1 MEENSID
8 PVRELPRG
16 AVKLKL
22 ALELCRYYGSA
33 DSFRSLFPGAKK
45 GAGEKHNIYTPA
57 DIRKAR
63 LKLMNVEAEP
73 PRAAVLPPILLS
85 RMTRGGVGKTTIA
98 GNVAATMASMGHR
111 VLVIDADPQAT
122 LTSTFGINWAADDSI
137 INIGE
142 LVQMNKDHRPINW
155 DDGITVRHIYAD
167 GMLDMIPSDVS
178 LAGFELWL
186 NQQMYREQA
195 IAKLFEENRS
205 FFSRYDAVIIDS
217 APGMT
222 ILNRALMVAAK
233 NILAVVRPDGSTM
246 KALEVLFSDI
256 NELLEG
262 SDGKLDLQCRII
274 VNDFEARYTTCKE
287 AVDTLRS
294 TYGQAVDTN
303 IIPRYASFVRQVDL
317 YDDAKSGPILDR
329 EPNSP
334 AAKAMLDLTR
344 SLVSAF
350 GVKMAGLILTV
361 PEIPRR
367 NRSAA
372 RATA

>member
-8 PVRELPRG
+8 PVREMPRG

-22 ALELCRYYGSA
+22 AIELCRYSGSA
-33 DSFRSLFPGAKK
+33 DSFRSLFPAAKK

-57 DIRKAR
+57 DIRRAR
-63 LKLMNVEAEP
+63 LKLMDVESEP
-73 PRAAVLPPILLS
+73 QRAAALPPILLS

-111 VLVIDADPQAT
+111 VLLIDADPQAT

-137 INIGE
+137 VNIGE
-142 LVQMNKDHRPINW
+142 LVQMNKDHVPINW
-155 DDGITVRHIYAD
+155 DDGNTVRHIYDD
-167 GMLDMIPSDVS
+167 GMLDMIPSDIS

-195 IAKLFEENRS
+195 IAKLFEENKS

-246 KALEVLFSDI
+246 KALEVLFGDI

-262 SDGKLDLQCRII
+262 SAGKLDLQCRIV
-274 VNDFEARYTTCKE
+274 VNDFEQRYATCKE
-287 AVDTLRS
+287 AVDTLRA
-294 TYGQAVDTN
+294 TYGQAVDTA
-303 IIPRYASFVRQVDL
+303 IVPRYASFVRQVDL
-317 YDDAKSGPILDR
+317 YDDARSGPILDR

-334 AAKAMLDLTR
+334 AAKAIVELTR

-350 GVKMAGLILTV
+350 GVKMAGVIVTV
-361 PEIPRR
+361 PPIPRR
-367 NRSAA
+367 SRSAA